1 MARNIIRIKYGDNNA
16 VLGINGA
23 AMTIDVNAAS
33 LIDTAIRT
41 YVREWLVPD
50 EENDNTFVSP
60 TNDMKIVIKNEKDEV
75 VFEVEEP

>member
-75 VFEVEEP
+75 VFEVEE